1 MFKGNKLDGLEITI
15 NKLIET
21 GDIDETGEMN
31 DSARELLMK
40 MLETEV
46 KVIVQD
52 KINKSK

>member
-21 GDIDETGEMN
+21 GDIDENGEMN
-31 DSARELLMK
+31 DNARELLMK

>member
-21 GDIDETGEMN
+21 GDIDELGEIN
-31 DSARELLMK
+31 DTAKDLLLK
-40 MLETEV
+40 MIATEV

-52 KINKSK
+52 KNSKSK